1 MTKMK
6 SKKMTKS
13 TFAII
18 IMGIVMVAMLAF
30 GGTFAYFTA
39 KASDKTASVTMGH
52 VRLAASG
59 DAFETAATGVMPGDK
74 VAVGGVTL
82 TATTNDDE
90 GEWVAIKV
98 TIVGDKASALA
109 IDTTSL
115 GADWER
121 TAEKSGIFVYNKKL
135 TSTVTVFAEGFQI
148 ATSVNDVWE
157 EGKEASNSGIM
168 NATVT
173 VKVESRGIQA
183 SNVTLETAKTE
194 LATLFGA

>member
-18 IMGIVMVAMLAF
+18 IMGIIMVAMLAF

-39 KASDKTASVTMGH
+39 KASDKSANVTMGH

-59 DAFETAATGVMPGDK
+59 DAFETVATGVMPGDK

-98 TIVGDKASALA
+98 TITGDKASDLA
-109 IDTTSL
+109 INTTSL
-115 GADWER
+115 GADWEE
-121 TAEKSGIFVYNKKL
+121 TASNSGIFVYNKKL

-148 ATSVNDVWE
+148 ATTVSDVWE
-157 EGKEASNSGIM
+157 EGKDASNSGIM
-168 NATVT
+168 NANVV

-194 LATLFGA
+194 LAKLFA

>member
-1 MTKMK
+1 
-6 SKKMTKS
+6 
-13 TFAII
+13 
-18 IMGIVMVAMLAF
+18 MVAMLAF

-39 KASDKTASVTMGH
+39 KANDKSASVTMGH

-98 TIVGDKASALA
+98 TITGDKASALA
-109 IDTTSL
+109 IDTSSL
-115 GADWER
+115 GADWEE
-121 TAEKSGIFVYNKKL
+121 TTTGSGIFVYNKKL

-148 ATSVNDVWE
+148 ATSVSDVWE
-157 EGKEASNSGIM
+157 EGKDASNSGIM
-168 NATVT
+168 DATVT

-183 SNVTLETAKTE
+183 SNVTLEVAKTQ
-194 LATLFGA
+194 LVTLFA